1 MFANIVKNQ
10 YIGKSKL
17 IIVQN
22 EKVVPPQTL
31 MGDISLPI
39 IKKNKYQ
46 PDLVIIGS
54 YHKGIINLTPD
65 VLEKMNLVKLVV
77 TGIPK
82 RVPLDDYKLPFVIW
96 ESYYEDDHRGLL
108 FQIIPNDKPLEF
120 IKNTLNRS

>member
-1 MFANIVKNQ
+1 MFTNIVKNQ

-22 EKVVPPQTL
+22 EKVIPPQTL
-31 MGDISLPI
+31 MGDICLPM

-46 PDLVIIGS
+46 PDLVLIGS
-54 YHKGIINLTPD
+54 YHRGVINLTPEGI
-65 VLEKMNLVKLVV
+65 EKINLVKLVV

-82 RVPLDDYKLPFVIW
+82 RVPLDKYKLPFVIW

-120 IKNTLNRS
+120 IKNTLKKN